1 MAVNP
6 PLSSMQ
12 AKRAS
17 LSLSFHPMNNNKS
30 TITTQALALEKLGQ
44 SVNMDIFQ
52 ELLDLD
58 TPSELFSKD
67 IVCEYLVMAP
77 ETLSTMND
85 SLYV

>member
-1 MAVNP
+1 M
-6 PLSSMQ
+6 S
-12 AKRAS
+12 
-17 LSLSFHPMNNNKS
+17 
-30 TITTQALALEKLGQ
+30 TQALALEKLGQ
-44 SVNMDIFQ
+44 SVNMDVFQ

-58 TPSELFSKD
+58 TPSGMFSKD

>member
-1 MAVNP
+1 MAVNQQ
-6 PLSSMQ
+6 SSIQ

-17 LSLSFHPMNNNKS
+17 ISLLIQPVNKIS
-30 TITTQALALEKLGQ
+30 LALTAQALALEKLGR
-44 SVNMDIFQ
+44 SVNLDVFQ

-58 TPSELFSKD
+58 TPSETFSKD
-67 IVCEYLVMAP
+67 VVREFLVMAP

>member
-6 PLSSMQ
+6 PSSIQ

-17 LSLSFHPMNNNKS
+17 LSLSFQPTNNIKS
-30 TITTQALALEKLGQ
+30 AMSTQALALEKLGQ
-44 SVNMDIFQ
+44 SVNMDVFQ

-58 TPSELFSKD
+58 TPSEMFSKD

>member
-6 PLSSMQ
+6 PLTIQ

-17 LSLSFHPMNNNKS
+17 LSLSFQPVNNINS
-30 TITTQALALEKLGQ
+30 TMTTEAFALEKLGQ

-58 TPSELFSKD
+58 TPCEMFSKD
-67 IVCEYLVMAP
+67 IVSEFLVMGP
-77 ETLSTMND
+77 ETLTTMND